1 MKSWHGPVV
10 GLLAR
15 VLPPRPRRWL
25 RAQQIRLRLQ
35 WPPRGTIRFGSLRR
49 TTPISRRFGFER
61 GRPIDRYYI
70 EQFFAR
76 ERHHVR
82 GRVLEVGD
90 DRYTRMFAGDEVT
103 RRDVLHVLPDQP
115 GVTIVADLTRADDIP
130 ADTFDCILCT
140 QTLQVIFDLRLA
152 LFHLHR
158 ILKPGGVLLATGNG
172 ITKTG
177 RHEGV
182 DPWGQ
187 YWHFTT
193 QSFGRLFGQ
202 AFPSGEVDVSSYG
215 NVLSA
220 IAFLHGLAAEEL
232 TAEELNIRDPDYEVL
247 VTARAVKA
255 AAP

>member
-1 MKSWHGPVV
+1 MSARNPIAAAVARALPV
-10 GLLAR
+10 GA
-15 VLPPRPRRWL
+15 RRWL

-35 WPPRGTIRFGSLRR
+35 WPPRGTVHFGSLRR
-49 TTPISRRFGFER
+49 LRPISRRFGFDR

-70 EQFFAR
+70 EEFLGG
-76 ERHHVR
+76 EKHHLR

-90 DRYTRMFAGDEVT
+90 DRYMRMFGGDQIA

-115 GVTIVADLTRADDIP
+115 GVTIVADLTRADHVP
-130 ADTFDCILCT
+130 ANTFDCIICT
-140 QTLQVIFDLRLA
+140 QSLQVIYDLRPA
-152 LFHLHR
+152 LCHLHR
-158 ILKPGGVLLATGNG
+158 ILKPGGVMLATGNG

-193 QSFGRLFGQ
+193 QSFGRLFRES
-202 AFPSGEVDVSSYG
+202 FPSGEVQVSSYG

-232 TAEELNIRDPDYEVL
+232 TVEELSFRDPDYEVL

-255 AAP
+255 KTS